1 MAHEIEAHDVF
12 GEVREHGERAW
23 HGLGVGIPDGLE
35 TWPAFEHIGLGWE
48 TQLLPLFATHT
59 KDGKKKQFKVHSHS
73 VHIRKDNLQELG
85 VVGSGYKPISNKSLA
100 EFADALVEVDKSV
113 TVETA
118 GSLRN
123 GRCVFAL
130 VRLPKDIAVTDTDIL
145 HQYVLIRNS
154 HDGSSAF
161 QIYPTSIRVVCA
173 NTLRMSERDIA
184 RGISFQHTGDVVG
197 KINHARLALGLIT
210 QESARFEAQ
219 VRVLAAKH
227 LNKDEVAGYFRACY
241 DATFGVV
248 PDTAPDDTDTRASQR
263 FMRQITKRDALLEV
277 WGANMENER
286 QSMDGIRGTA
296 WAAYNAVSEYHDH
309 QRGRFLPVSE
319 SQGRAHSNLFGTS
332 NQQKLVAFKK
342 ALVLAS

>member
-1 MAHEIEAHDVF
+1 MAHEIEAQDVF
-12 GEVREHGERAW
+12 GEVREHGQRAW
-23 HGLGVGIPDGLE
+23 HGLGVEIPDGLG
-35 TWPAFEHIGLGWE
+35 TWEAFEQIGLGWE
-48 TQLLPLFATHT
+48 TELLPLFATH
-59 KDGKKKQFKVHSHS
+59 KVDGKQKQFRVKSHCVH
-73 VHIRKDNLQELG
+73 VRKDTLQELG
-85 VVGSGYKPISNKSLA
+85 VVGSGYKPISNRTLA
-100 EFADALVEVDKSV
+100 EFADALVEVDKKVS
-113 TVETA
+113 VETA

-123 GRCVFAL
+123 GRCVFGL
-130 VRLPKDIAVTDTDIL
+130 VKLPKDIEVVDGDVL
-145 HQYVLIRNS
+145 EQYILIRNS

-161 QIYPTSIRVVCA
+161 QIYPTSVRVVCA

-184 RGISFQHTGDVVG
+184 RGIQFQHTGDITT
-197 KINHARLALGLIT
+197 KIDHARLALGLIT

-227 LNKDEVAGYFRACY
+227 LNKDEVTGYFRACY

-248 PDTAPDDTDTRASQR
+248 PDTAPDDDDTKASQR
-263 FMRQITKRDALLEV
+263 FMRQIAKRDEIIAGWE
-277 WGANMENER
+277 NNFNNER
-286 QSMDGIRGTA
+286 QTITGIAGTA

-309 QRGRFLPVSE
+309 QRGRFLPVAE